1 MKTIVMLFTAACITT
16 AIMLCVVLAM
26 TNPAHAD
33 EAPRTMPRMLYC
45 FTAEFFQKDLHDRF
59 GETLTGGGDLSG
71 GGRLVIFEG
80 NTSYTIAVI
89 RIDGLVC
96 TIASGS
102 SVKHSQFRKG
112 TAS

>member
-1 MKTIVMLFTAACITT
+1 MKIIIGLFIAACVFTL
-16 AIMLCVVLAM
+16 AMLCVTVARANESVVMMPHVL
-26 TNPAHAD
+26 H
-33 EAPRTMPRMLYC
+33 C
-45 FTAEFFQKDLHDRF
+45 FKAEYFQKDMQERH

-96 TIASGS
+96 AIASGS